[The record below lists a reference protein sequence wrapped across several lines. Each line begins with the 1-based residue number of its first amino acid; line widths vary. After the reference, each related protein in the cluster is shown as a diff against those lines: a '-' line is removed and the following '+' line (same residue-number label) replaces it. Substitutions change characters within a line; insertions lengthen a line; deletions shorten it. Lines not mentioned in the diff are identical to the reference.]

1 MAAKKP
7 EHPAVK
13 IAGVICTFIF
23 IIVLLLAVLVP
34 EHLSIVGWIVV
45 PMTLMGIALAGF
57 ASKKNEQ

>member
-1 MAAKKP
+1 MAEKMP

-34 EHLSIVGWIVV
+34 EHLSIIG
-45 PMTLMGIALAGF
+45 
-57 ASKKNEQ
+57 